1 MPVLI
6 ENGTAMT
13 PLDLSTFAPPP
24 NHWNMVFSE
33 GAHMVYREKSNDAA
47 AMAAIEALLTGEPLE

>member
-13 PLDLSTFAPPP
+13 PLDPRTFAPPP
-24 NHWNMVFSE
+24 NYWNMVFSE
-33 GAHMVYREKSNDAA
+33 GAHPVYREKANDAA
-47 AMAAIEALLTGEPLE
+47 ATAAIEALLTDESPE